1 MYTGREPFRCE
12 LRTSP
17 RNLSKHRLE
26 DRADEAYSRTVAAAA
41 TRDARRLAIEQHLP
55 LVYAIA
61 RRFADRGEPLE
72 DLVQVGAVGLI
83 NAVDRFDPERGVTL
97 GAYAAPTIAGEIR
110 RHLRDRVT
118 LIRIPRDAGDE
129 AAAARFP
136 LPLEAAA
143 DSRPDD
149 DAERGLARSED
160 RALVANGLRALPPR
174 ERRVVQ
180 LRYYGDLSQRGIA
193 ERLGISQVHVSRI
206 LRHSLRAL
214 GRELSRTAA

>member
-1 MYTGREPFRCE
+1 MRNSVLNIARARRIVGF
-12 LRTSP
+12 LAAGATS
-17 RNLSKHRLE
+17 E
-26 DRADEAYSRTVAAAA
+26 
-41 TRDARRLAIEQHLP
+41 ARRLAIEQHLP
-55 LVYAIA
+55 LVHAVA
-61 RRFADRGEPLE
+61 RRFAHRGEPLE

-83 NAVDRFDPERGVTL
+83 KAVDRFDPTRGVTL

-143 DSRPDD
+143 GSRPDD
-149 DAERGLARSED
+149 AAERGLARSED

-174 ERRVVQ
+174 ERRVVRM
-180 LRYYGDLSQRGIA
+180 RYYADLSQRGIA
-193 ERLGISQVHVSRI
+193 SHLGISQVHVSRI
-206 LRHSLRAL
+206 LRDSLGRL
-214 GRELSRTAA
+214 GRELGRPAA